1 MTAVPRG
8 GDEPAPGAPF
18 STLRN
23 RHLYAAVIA
32 RLYRT
37 GDAYPSA
44 FAPGGVWEPLVRQR
58 NKDAQHAEVSA
69 VFSAACAPA
78 IPYAARQRV
87 YQFHVAGL
95 PFGPR
100 SGAQAPIAGS
110 CPCCAGVG
118 PNPPP
123 DDPEHVIVSCPLAA
137 GVWQQVL
144 QKWCAHFP
152 DQTWATPLVAAQL
165 APTEALRQSPPLRL
179 GITLG
184 LRPKGAQRSFLPHA
198 FALLR
203 SLTIDALVTKYWG
216 LMSLSAARTPQPVL
230 LPLEIA
236 AVFASVKAA
245 FSDAL
250 KYERTRAEKDNQ
262 VLQAAGRD
270 LGPDNDAVLRFR
282 KLWVDTGLCGGGGQQ
297 LLL

>member
-1 MTAVPRG
+1 M
-8 GDEPAPGAPF
+8 
-18 STLRN
+18 
-23 RHLYAAVIA
+23 
-32 RLYRT
+32 
-37 GDAYPSA
+37 
-44 FAPGGVWEPLVRQR
+44 GV
-58 NKDAQHAEVSA
+58 
-69 VFSAACAPA
+69 
-78 IPYAARQRV
+78 
-87 YQFHVAGL
+87 
-95 PFGPR
+95 
-100 SGAQAPIAGS
+100 
-110 CPCCAGVG
+110 
-118 PNPPP
+118 
-123 DDPEHVIVSCPLAA
+123 
-137 GVWQQVL
+137 
-144 QKWCAHFP
+144 
-152 DQTWATPLVAAQL
+152 ATPLVAAQL
-165 APTEALRQSPPLRL
+165 TPTEALRQSPPLRL

-216 LMSLSAARTPQPVL
+216 LMSLSAARAPQPVL